1 MGGTKTISGAS
12 SSKAGR
18 SVQPG
23 PSSRFQ
29 TVIFVAWDQFAT
41 SYKVRAHTLVVVY
54 VSLVGLDDCLF
65 SMDALKKRSTTPFA
79 ISSYF
84 YLLLNNNRQQISD
97 SNKREISMIPFPF
110 FCQSVVWTS
119 SHDVIC

>member
-1 MGGTKTISGAS
+1 MGGTKTITGAS
-12 SSKAGR
+12 SSKAAR

-41 SYKVRAHTLVVVY
+41 SYKVRAHTLAVVY

-97 SNKREISMIPFPF
+97 SNKRGISEFPYPYLSIF
-110 FCQSVVWTS
+110 GMNYIT
-119 SHDVIC
+119 

>member
-12 SSKAGR
+12 TSKAGR

-41 SYKVRAHTLVVVY
+41 SYKVRAHTLVAVF

-65 SMDALKKRSTTPFA
+65 SMDALKKRSTTAFV

-84 YLLLNNNRQQISD
+84 YLLVNNNRQQISD
-97 SNKREISMIPFPF
+97 SNKRGISEFPYPYLSIF
-110 FCQSVVWTS
+110 GMNYIT
-119 SHDVIC
+119 